1 MKYNLYSYILLYYT
15 YFDTFISLGLATGIK
30 MLLII
35 IVLCGLSAAVA
46 RKNGVDDSGRSD
58 QNK

>member
-1 MKYNLYSYILLYYT
+1 MYILYAYILLYYT
-15 YFDTFISLGLATGIK
+15 CFDTFISLGLATGIK

-35 IVLCGLSAAVA
+35 IVLCGLSAAVS
-46 RKNGVDDSGRSD
+46 RKNRVDDSGRSD

>member
-1 MKYNLYSYILLYYT
+1 MYILYAYILLYYA

-35 IVLCGLSAAVA
+35 IVLCGLSAAVS
-46 RKNGVDDSGRSD
+46 RKNRVDDSGRSD